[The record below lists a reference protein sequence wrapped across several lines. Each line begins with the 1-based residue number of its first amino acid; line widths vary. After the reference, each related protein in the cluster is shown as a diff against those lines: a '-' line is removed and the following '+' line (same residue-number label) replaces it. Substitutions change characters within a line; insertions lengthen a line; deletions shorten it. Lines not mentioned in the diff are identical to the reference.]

1 MANILPS
8 IEKLS
13 GRENYNNWA
22 FAMQAYLEHED
33 LWSCIVD
40 TPDTPEQQK
49 RDAKAKSKII
59 MMVHTA
65 NFVHIRS
72 GKTAKEVWEKL
83 REAFQDSG
91 LCRKVVNSGDKLR
104 LQQFDSSKSRPIR
117 TAAAVAVPSVRRRT
131 MPEKGKAKRTG
142 KGTSCVIMGCDL
154 RE

>member
-1 MANILPS
+1 MANFLPS

-40 TPDTPEQQK
+40 IPDTPEQLK
-49 RDAKAKSKII
+49 WDAKAKSKII

-65 NFVHIRS
+65 NFVHITS

-83 REAFQDSG
+83 RETFQDYG
-91 LCRKVVNSGDKLR
+91 LCRKVGLMRKLI
-104 LQQFDSSKSRPIR
+104 LTKLNDCSSMEEYVS
-117 TAAAVAVPSVRRRT
+117 TVV
-131 MPEKGKAKRTG
+131 
-142 KGTSCVIMGCDL
+142 GTSQML
-154 RE
+154 NA